1 MLYKRQYMH
10 HHVGGAVVLPE
21 TQTLENGCSEVVRVN
36 QADFILPDV
45 SSTKLSRLL
54 EAGVDLKQV
63 PSKVVASDDDI
74 NIQIGSAEPENN
86 KE

>member
-21 TQTLENGCSEVVRVN
+21 TQTLENGSSEVVRVN
-36 QADFILPDV
+36 QADFTLPDV

-74 NIQIGSAEPENN
+74 NIQIGSAEPENK

>member
-1 MLYKRQYMH
+1 MLYKRQYLH

-21 TQTLENGCSEVVRVN
+21 TQVLENGYPEVVRVN
-36 QADFILPDV
+36 QADFVLPDV
-45 SSTKLSRLL
+45 STTKLSRLL
-54 EAGVDLKQV
+54 EAGVNLKQV

-74 NIQIGSAEPENN
+74 HIQIGSSEPENN